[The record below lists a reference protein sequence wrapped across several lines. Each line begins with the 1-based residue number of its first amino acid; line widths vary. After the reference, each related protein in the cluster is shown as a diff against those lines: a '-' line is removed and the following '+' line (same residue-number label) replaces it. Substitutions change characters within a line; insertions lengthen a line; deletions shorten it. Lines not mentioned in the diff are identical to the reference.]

1 MYDLAGRIDYIK
13 NPDRQEHLYTT
24 YCTTNDSDFWTELIE
39 ENQREFHKYNC
50 GGKCVEAREWI
61 IALEESLVQENPN
74 KIIRAFVDAF
84 KEKYGVECVAALH
97 HNESKTNYH
106 IHLIFADRKLLAE
119 PVIKVAERRMYYDEQ
134 GRHSRTKK
142 AVCDSDGRLREGCT
156 VIEKGEVYE
165 KTIFAGKVEHFKE
178 KAFQEEVKQLFT
190 EINNSF
196 IKDESRRLQVF
207 DRDSVYLPTKKI
219 GKNNPREEQIKAD
232 NAVRQEWNRAA
243 DGALVSGV
251 PEKDIMAV
259 KHKQISEEIRDSIHK
274 AGNQPGLF
282 ADVIKRAIETLRGL
296 TRAARVPK
304 KPKLTV
310 DLKEFR
316 EMGTAKESL
325 DLIQGQIAKLDKRIT
340 AKQAYIDKL
349 TYPWKKVKA
358 LKELSE
364 LVNRRAALEDSLAET
379 VKKAGYSNVQRF
391 MKTYQKSL
399 AAIRQYEKEYAVYK
413 EAVEK
418 GLVVDPEV
426 KVSIRRQLRE
436 FQEEGKRLEQHKEKE
451 KEEIVNSKSKLF
463 ESRD

>member
-97 HNESKTNYH
+97 HNKSKTNYH

-142 AVCDSDGRLREGCT
+142 AVCDSDGSLREGCN

-178 KAFQEEVKQLFT
+178 RAFQEEVKQLFT

-196 IKDESRRLQVF
+196 IKDKSRQLQVF

-219 GKNNPREEQIKAD
+219 GKNNPREEQIKAN

-282 ADVIKRAIETLRGL
+282 ADVLKRAIETLRGL
-296 TRAARVPK
+296 TCAARVPE
-304 KPKLTV
+304 KPKLMV
-310 DLKEFR
+310 DLREFR
-316 EMGTAKESL
+316 EMGTLKESL
-325 DLIQGQIAKLDKRIT
+325 NLIQGQIAKLDKRIT

-364 LVNRRAALEDSLAET
+364 LVNRRGTLEDSLVEA
-379 VKKAGYSNVQRF
+379 VKKVGYPSVQRF
-391 MKTYQKSL
+391 MKTYQKSV
-399 AAIRQYEKEYAVYK
+399 AAIRQYEKEYAAYK

-426 KVSIRRQLRE
+426 KVSIRKQLKE
-436 FQEEGKRLEQHKEKE
+436 FQEKGKIKRQTKESVKNIIHN
-451 KEEIVNSKSKLF
+451 EII
-463 ESRD
+463 

>member
-1 MYDLAGRIDYIK
+1 MYDLAGRIDYIR
-13 NPDRQEHLYTT
+13 NPDRQEHLYIT
-24 YCTTNDSDFWTELIE
+24 YCTTNDSNFWTELIE

-61 IALEESLVQENPN
+61 IALEESLTQENPN

-97 HNESKTNYH
+97 HNKSKTNYH
-106 IHLIFADRKLLAE
+106 IHLIFADRKLLAD

-165 KTIFAGKVEHFKE
+165 KTIFAGKVGDFKE

-251 PEKDIMAV
+251 PEKDVMAV
-259 KHKQISEEIRDSIHK
+259 KHKQISKEIRDSIHK

-282 ADVIKRAIETLRGL
+282 ADVLKRAIETLRGL
-296 TRAARVPK
+296 TRAAEVPK
-304 KPKLTV
+304 KPKLMV

-316 EMGTAKESL
+316 EMGTLKQSL

-379 VKKAGYSNVQRF
+379 VKKAEYSKCTAFHENISEILGSNQ
-391 MKTYQKSL
+391 
-399 AAIRQYEKEYAVYK
+399 AV
-413 EAVEK
+413 
-418 GLVVDPEV
+418 
-426 KVSIRRQLRE
+426 
-436 FQEEGKRLEQHKEKE
+436 
-451 KEEIVNSKSKLF
+451 
-463 ESRD
+463 

>member
-1 MYDLAGRIDYIK
+1 MYDLTGRIDYIK
-13 NPDRQEHLYTT
+13 KPDRQEHLYTT

-97 HNESKTNYH
+97 HNKSKTNYH

-232 NAVRQEWNRAA
+232 NAVRQGWNRAA

-436 FQEEGKRLEQHKEKE
+436 FREEGKRQNKPICKNIIKEIE
-451 KEEIVNSKSKLF
+451 
-463 ESRD
+463 